1 MDSDLKIYANGK
13 SFEDGVYDLRSL
25 ELLLSGYRSI
35 LDRLVAVQ
43 LGHRQLPDKTKR
55 QLNYNVKINEGSI
68 ELLVDFILD
77 HPETLAVLAH
87 DGGYQL
93 SVILTKLYRDAI
105 GLRVAAAKFIEKG
118 LIFNIKINNSFNW
131 GSRNTNIVVED
142 SEIIIPD
149 PKILF
154 AAQATRFPTDKVL
167 KKIDGNNI
175 EKVDISS
182 PEETFTLDD
191 EKRIILGR
199 DKQILPASLKIVGRL
214 DMIAFSSHRGVIIS
228 DNERFPVTW
237 DEIIRSK
244 MQKLADTEG
253 VLFTVNPVIDHSR
266 LDTNAIGFHVLDCE
280 QPQSSMDV

>member
-1 MDSDLKIYANGK
+1 MESDLKIYAKGK
-13 SFEDGVYDLRSL
+13 AFEDGVYDLRSL

-55 QLNYNVKINEGSI
+55 QLNYDVKINEGSI
-68 ELLVDFILD
+68 ELLVNFVLE
-77 HPETLAVLAH
+77 HPETLAVLAS

-93 SVILTKLYRDAI
+93 SIILTKLYRDAI

-118 LIFNIKINNSFNW
+118 LTFNIKINNSFNW
-131 GSRNTNIVVED
+131 GDRNTNIVIED

-167 KKIDGNNI
+167 KKVDGKNI
-175 EKVDISS
+175 EKVDLSS
-182 PEETFTLDD
+182 PDETFTLDN

-228 DNERFPVTW
+228 DNEKFPVTW
-237 DEIIRSK
+237 DEKIRSK
-244 MQKLADTEG
+244 MQKLADKEG